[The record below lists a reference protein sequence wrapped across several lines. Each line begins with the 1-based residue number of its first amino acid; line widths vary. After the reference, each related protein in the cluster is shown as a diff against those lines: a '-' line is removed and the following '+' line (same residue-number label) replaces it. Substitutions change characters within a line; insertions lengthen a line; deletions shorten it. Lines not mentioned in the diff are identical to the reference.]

1 MLTDNLH
8 DSDIEY
14 AVLAAVLSDNGVLN
28 GALGALSSEHFYSP
42 EIREHFAAAQDLYR
56 DGRAVNM
63 VTLRGLTASD
73 PLGGSNVAERLKAVS
88 FNEALPRPRD
98 MADALIDLAQRRTLK
113 ALADQV
119 GEAVLNR
126 STLPAQ
132 VAAMIMREC
141 DRLLSS
147 SQPAGQT
154 YWTPPDAMNEALNRL
169 DRDDGETRL
178 LTGLTDLDRMT
189 GGLHRRRIV
198 YLAARTSMGKSALG
212 VKIAENV
219 AKAGHAVLYVSLEMN
234 LEEIEARIASAATYR
249 ANPIAYD
256 RALNRQLTNTERE
269 RFREA
274 ALSQELLPLAIEERP
289 GLSVAEIAAR
299 VRTARQEFASKGQ
312 SLGLVVVDH
321 IGKIRHR
328 DPRTPMVQQL
338 GQTSNELAALAKAED
353 VVMLALHQLNRGP
366 EQRDNKRP
374 MLADLRDS
382 GNLEQDADS
391 VWLLFR
397 PAYYLMRGSDGE
409 DAAAALNRQNELEKK
424 QNILEVIVAKN
435 RNGAVGTVDAYCDLA
450 FNIIDNADQRATT

>member
-1 MLTDNLH
+1 
-8 DSDIEY
+8 
-14 AVLAAVLSDNGVLN
+14 
-28 GALGALSSEHFYSP
+28 
-42 EIREHFAAAQDLYR
+42 
-56 DGRAVNM
+56 
-63 VTLRGLTASD
+63 
-73 PLGGSNVAERLKAVS
+73 
-88 FNEALPRPRD
+88 
-98 MADALIDLAQRRTLK
+98 
-113 ALADQV
+113 
-119 GEAVLNR
+119 
-126 STLPAQ
+126 
-132 VAAMIMREC
+132 
-141 DRLLSS
+141 
-147 SQPAGQT
+147 
-154 YWTPPDAMNEALNRL
+154 
-169 DRDDGETRL
+169 
-178 LTGLTDLDRMT
+178 
-189 GGLHRRRIV
+189 
-198 YLAARTSMGKSALG
+198 MGKSALG

-397 PAYYLMRGSDGE
+397 PAYYLMRGPDGE

-424 QNILEVIVAKN
+424 KNILEVIVAKN